1 MADGLQDA
9 PRHAGQ
15 VVRRVLLRRN
25 IVVDPETAQ
34 LVAAAVQAVLRA
46 NSPSRPPR
54 RGPHVPVADCEPLF
68 LSGAGYPPALQ
79 LPVNRGTGERRRS
92 GVRAGGIPSWWV
104 LLPENGSYRP
114 VTRIGAGS

>member
-9 PRHAGQ
+9 PRHAGR
-15 VVRRVLLRRN
+15 VVRRMLLRRN
-25 IVVDPETAQ
+25 IVVDPETAE

-46 NSPSRPPR
+46 DSPSRPPG

-79 LPVNRGTGERRRS
+79 LPVNRAPGS
-92 GVRAGGIPSWWV
+92 AGAAAFAQAASRHGGCCCPRTV
-104 LLPENGSYRP
+104 
-114 VTRIGAGS
+114 VIGL

>member
-9 PRHAGQ
+9 PRHAGR
-15 VVRRVLLRRN
+15 VVRRMLLRRN
-25 IVVDPETAQ
+25 IVVDPETAE
-34 LVAAAVQAVLRA
+34 LVAAAVQAVLRTGA
-46 NSPSRPPR
+46 PSRPPR
-54 RGPHVPVADCEPLF
+54 RGPHVPVADREPLF